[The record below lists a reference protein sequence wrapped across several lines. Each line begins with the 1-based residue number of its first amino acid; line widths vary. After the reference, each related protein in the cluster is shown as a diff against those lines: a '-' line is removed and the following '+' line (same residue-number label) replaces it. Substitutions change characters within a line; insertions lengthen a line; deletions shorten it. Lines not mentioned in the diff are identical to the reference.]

1 MLTSILLIATIFL
14 AYNNGANDN
23 FKGVATLYGSGTLG
37 FKTAL
42 GIATVTTF
50 LGSITAIFVANG
62 LIQSFSGKGLVPQEI
77 AGSVDFLIAVGFGAG
92 FTVLLA
98 TRLGFPVST
107 THSLVGG
114 LMGAGLMA
122 VGLEINFLN
131 LGSAFFIPLLVSPFL
146 AFALGMIVYFF
157 FKKLK
162 KRFGLTKETCVCI
175 GEKKQYVPVTA
186 LNNNQMKSVA
196 SSMNIKNFDNNLNKN
211 FDNMQVEIAN
221 NEQCVKVYTNKMFG
235 FSLQKFLDAAHIL
248 SAAAVSF
255 ARGLNDTPKIAGL
268 LVAAHS
274 LDIKYGMIAIAVG
287 MALGGLLNSRLVAQ
301 TMSKKI
307 TKLNHG
313 QGLSANLVTSF
324 LVIVASKFG
333 IPVSTTHVSV
343 GSIFGI
349 GIISKNY
356 DSKVIKSILLSWVV
370 TLPIGMFFSAICY
383 FIVTSM

>member
-1 MLTSILLIATIFL
+1 MLTSILVIATIFL

-42 GIATVTTF
+42 TIATITTF

-122 VGLEINFLN
+122 VGMEINFLN

-157 FKKLK
+157 FRNIKKSL
-162 KRFGLTKETCVCI
+162 GLTKETCVCI
-175 GEKKQYVPVTA
+175 GEKKQYIPVAA
-186 LNNNQMKSVA
+186 LNENQMKSVA
-196 SSMNIKNFDNNLNKN
+196 SSMNIKSFDNIHVQIAKN
-211 FDNMQVEIAN
+211 DE
-221 NEQCVKVYTNKMFG
+221 CVQVYTNKVFG
-235 FSLQKFLDAAHIL
+235 FSIQKLLDSAHIV

-268 LVAAHS
+268 LVAAQG
-274 LDIKYGMIAIAVG
+274 LDIKFGMIAIAVG
-287 MALGGLLNSRLVAQ
+287 MAIGGLLNSKLVAQ

-313 QGLSANLVTSF
+313 QGLCANLVTSF

-349 GIISKNY
+349 GMISKNY
-356 DSKVIKSILLSWVV
+356 NSKVIKSILLSWVV

-383 FIVTSM
+383 FIIKSF

>member
-1 MLTSILLIATIFL
+1 MIEVLLVIATIFL

-42 GIATVTTF
+42 TLATITTF
-50 LGSITAIFVANG
+50 LGSITAIFIANG
-62 LIQSFSGKGLVPQEI
+62 LIQSFSGKGLVPQDV
-77 AGSVDFLIAVGFGAG
+77 AGSMDFLIAVGFGAG

-114 LMGAGLMA
+114 LMGAGIMA
-122 VGLEINFLN
+122 VGMDINISK
-131 LGSAFFIPLLVSPFL
+131 LGSAFFIPLLVSPFI

-157 FKKLK
+157 FKKSK
-162 KRFGLTKETCVCI
+162 KNFGLTKESCVCL
-175 GEKKQYVPVTA
+175 GEKKEYVPVTK
-186 LNNNQMKSVA
+186 LNENELNYIA
-196 SSMNIKNFDNNLNKN
+196 SNMNIEKDENVHF
-211 FDNMQVEIAN
+211 EISN
-221 NEQCVKVYTNKMFG
+221 HEECVKVYTNKVLG
-235 FSLQKFLDAAHIL
+235 ISVQKVLDNLHIL

-268 LVAAHS
+268 LVAAHTF
-274 LDIKYGMIAIAVG
+274 DIKYGMIAIAIG
-287 MALGGLLNSRLVAQ
+287 MAIGGILNSKLVAQ

-307 TKLNHG
+307 TQLNHG
-313 QGLSANLVTSF
+313 QGFCANLVTSF
-324 LVIVASKFG
+324 LVIIASKFG

-356 DSKVIKSILLSWVV
+356 NSKVIKSILLSWVV
-370 TLPIGMFFSAICY
+370 TLPIGMVFSAIAY
-383 FIVTSM
+383 IIVTNI

>member
-1 MLTSILLIATIFL
+1 MLTSILVFSTIFL

-42 GIATVTTF
+42 TIATITTF

-122 VGLEINFLN
+122 VGMEINFSN

-146 AFALGMIVYFF
+146 AFALGMIAYLF
-157 FKKLK
+157 FKNIK
-162 KRFGLTKETCVCI
+162 KSFGLTKETCVCI
-175 GEKKQYVPVTA
+175 GAKKQYVPVEA
-186 LNNNQMKSVA
+186 LNNMQMKSVA
-196 SSMNIKNFDNNLNKN
+196 LSLNIKTFDNL
-211 FDNMQVEIAN
+211 QVQISKHE
-221 NEQCVKVYTNKMFG
+221 ECVQVYTNNVFG
-235 FSLQKFLDAAHIL
+235 FSVQKVLDGAHIL

-268 LVAAHS
+268 LVAAQGF
-274 LDIKYGMIAIAVG
+274 DIKYGMIAIAVG
-287 MALGGLLNSRLVAQ
+287 MAIGGLLNSRLVAQ

-307 TKLNHG
+307 TKLSHG
-313 QGLSANLVTSF
+313 QGLCANLVTSF

-349 GIISKNY
+349 GMISKNY
-356 DSKVIKSILLSWVV
+356 NSKVIRSILLSWVV

-383 FIVTSM
+383 FIVKNL

>member
-1 MLTSILLIATIFL
+1 MIEALLVIATIFL

-42 GIATVTTF
+42 VIATITTF
-50 LGSITAIFVANG
+50 LGSITAIFIANG
-62 LIQSFSGKGLVPQEI
+62 LIQSFSGKGLVPQEV
-77 AGSVDFLIAVGFGAG
+77 AGSMDFLIAVGFGAG
-92 FTVLLA
+92 FTILLA

-114 LMGAGLMA
+114 LMGAGIMA
-122 VGLEINFLN
+122 VGMEINFLN

-157 FKKLK
+157 FRKIKKS
-162 KRFGLTKETCVCI
+162 FNLTKESCVCI
-175 GEKKQYVPVTA
+175 GERKQYVPISA
-186 LNNNQMKSVA
+186 LNDKQIKTVA
-196 SSMNIKNFDNNLNKN
+196 SNMNIKTIE
-211 FDNMQVEIAN
+211 NMQVHIAQH
-221 NEQCVKVYTNKMFG
+221 EECVKVYTNKVFG
-235 FSLQKFLDAAHIL
+235 FSIQKVLDYAHII

-268 LVAAHS
+268 LVAAHT
-274 LDIKYGMIAIAVG
+274 LDIKYGMIAIAIG
-287 MALGGLLNSRLVAQ
+287 MAIGGILNSKLVAQ

-307 TKLNHG
+307 TQLNHG

-324 LVIVASKFG
+324 LVIIASKFG

-349 GIISKNY
+349 GMISKNY
-356 DSKVIKSILLSWVV
+356 NSKVIKSILLSWVV

-383 FIVTSM
+383 FIVKSF

>member
-1 MLTSILLIATIFL
+1 MLTSILVIATIFL

-42 GIATVTTF
+42 TIATITTF

-122 VGLEINFLN
+122 VGMEINFLN

-146 AFALGMIVYFF
+146 AFALGMIVYFVF
-157 FKKLK
+157 RNLK
-162 KRFGLTKETCVCI
+162 KSFGLTKETCVCI
-175 GEKKQYVPVTA
+175 GEKKQYIPVSA
-186 LNNNQMKSVA
+186 LNDNQMKSVA
-196 SSMNIKNFDNNLNKN
+196 SSMNIKTFDNIHVQIAKN
-211 FDNMQVEIAN
+211 DE
-221 NEQCVKVYTNKMFG
+221 CVQVYTNKVFG
-235 FSLQKFLDAAHIL
+235 FSIQKLLDSAHIL

-268 LVAAHS
+268 LVAAQG
-274 LDIKYGMIAIAVG
+274 LDIKFGMISIAVG
-287 MALGGLLNSRLVAQ
+287 MAIGGLLNSKLVAQ

-313 QGLSANLVTSF
+313 QGLCANLVTSF

-349 GIISKNY
+349 GMISKNY
-356 DSKVIKSILLSWVV
+356 NSKVIKSILLSWVV

-383 FIVTSM
+383 FIIKSF

>member
-1 MLTSILLIATIFL
+1 MLTSILVFSTIFL

-42 GIATVTTF
+42 TIATITTF
-50 LGSITAIFVANG
+50 LGSITAIFIANG

-122 VGLEINFLN
+122 VGMEINFLN

-157 FKKLK
+157 FKNIK
-162 KRFGLTKETCVCI
+162 KSLGLTKETCVCI
-175 GEKKQYVPVTA
+175 GEKKQYVPVSA
-186 LNNNQMKSVA
+186 LNDNQMKSVA
-196 SSMNIKNFDNNLNKN
+196 SSMNIKNFDKN
-211 FDNMQVEIAN
+211 FDTFQVQIAKHDK
-221 NEQCVKVYTNKMFG
+221 CVQVYTNKVFG
-235 FSLQKFLDAAHIL
+235 FSIQKVLDGAHIL

-287 MALGGLLNSRLVAQ
+287 MAIGGLLNSKLVAQ

-313 QGLSANLVTSF
+313 QGLCANLVTSF
-324 LVIVASKFG
+324 LVIIASKFG

-349 GIISKNY
+349 GMISKNY
-356 DSKVIKSILLSWVV
+356 NSKVIKSILLSWVV

-383 FIVTSM
+383 FLIKSF

>member
-1 MLTSILLIATIFL
+1 MLTAVLVIATIFL
-14 AYNNGANDN
+14 AYNNGSNDN

-42 GIATVTTF
+42 GIATITTF

-62 LIQSFSGKGLVPQEI
+62 LIQSFSGKGLVPEEI
-77 AGSVDFLIAVGFGAG
+77 AGSIDFLIAVGFGAG

-98 TRLGFPVST
+98 TRLGFPIST

-122 VGLEINFLN
+122 VGMEINFFN
-131 LGSAFFIPLLVSPFL
+131 LGSAFFVPLMVSPFL
-146 AFALGMIVYFF
+146 AFTLGMIVYFF
-157 FKKLK
+157 FKNVK
-162 KRFGLTKETCVCI
+162 KTFGLTKETCVCV
-175 GEKKQYVPVTA
+175 GQKKEYIPVTV
-186 LNNNQMKSVA
+186 LNNTQMKSIA
-196 SSMNIKNFDNNLNKN
+196 SELNIKPIGNL
-211 FDNMQVEIAN
+211 QVQIGKHE
-221 NEQCVKVYTNKMFG
+221 ECVEVYTNKVFG
-235 FSLQKFLDAAHIL
+235 LSLQKILDYLHIL

-274 LDIKYGMIAIAVG
+274 LDIKYGMVAIAVG
-287 MALGGLLNSRLVAQ
+287 MAIGGILNSKLVAQ

-313 QGLSANLVTSF
+313 QGFCANLVTSF

-349 GIISKNY
+349 GMISKNY
-356 DSKVIKSILLSWVV
+356 DSKVIKSILLSWLV

-383 FIVTSM
+383 YIVKSF